1 MELTKKDRAYFN
13 IAKEMSKLSNFP
25 RIHIGACVVYQHKV
39 ISSGYNTTK
48 THTLQKKY
56 NRFRF
61 SDDTPATLHA
71 ETQAL
76 LPIMGRKDID
86 FSRVTLYLYRVN
98 NCGQLS
104 LSRPCPSCMALIRSL
119 GIKYICYTGENSYVS
134 ETLVY

>member
-56 NRFRF
+56 NKFRF
-61 SDDTPATLHA
+61 NEDTPATLHA

-76 LPIMGRKDID
+76 LPLIGRKDID
-86 FSRVTLYLYRVN
+86 FSRVTLYLYRTYKN
-98 NCGQLS
+98 GQLAP
-104 LSRPCPSCMALIRSL
+104 SRPCPSCMALIRSL
-119 GIKYICYTGENSYVS
+119 GIKYICYTCDGSYVS

>member
-1 MELTKKDRAYFN
+1 MELTKKNRTYFN
-13 IAKEMSKLSNFP
+13 IAKEMSKLSDFP

-56 NRFRF
+56 NKFRF
-61 SDDTPATLHA
+61 TDDTPATLHA

-76 LPIMGRKDID
+76 LPLLGRKDID

-98 NCGQLS
+98 HYGKLAP
-104 LSRPCPSCMALIRSL
+104 SRPCPSCMALIRSL
-119 GIKYICYTGENSYVS
+119 GVKYICYTSENSYVS
-134 ETLVY
+134 ETLIY